1 MKKTILFFHRL
12 LKIELRYNGDDKM
25 KVLTS
30 EEAQKLNK
38 FVIKHYG
45 IPPVMFMDQAGRTIL
60 DVLLREYPKAQKFLI
75 VCGKGNNGGD
85 GLVLARRLKQVKRE
99 PFVVLLEDREK
110 MSPLSRLNF
119 DLVTKMSI
127 KYVFADDIL
136 YFDELKH
143 VDVVVDS
150 MIGTGFTGILEGNY
164 LKLANFINDLDKPV
178 VSVDIPSGINPDNGK
193 VEGGVAVKADCT
205 VTIIAPKRG
214 FFLLPASEYV
224 GKLHVAD
231 LGLFGFDGFDQI
243 LPPSCRIADHS
254 FLSDIMPTRPRGAWK
269 GSVGKLLV
277 IAGSTEY
284 AGSAELLCKSA
295 MRAGCGMVYLAVP
308 KEILDVMKTKLV
320 EEIIIPYSK
329 DDLTKLYDTL
339 NKVDALA
346 VGSGIGQS
354 QDIKDV
360 LKKILLSTDKP
371 IVFDADSLHSDL
383 LSYVKSKEVVITP
396 HVGEMSRLLSKT
408 ITSIKTS
415 MIESAFEAIEKFKDV
430 VCVLKCSNSIIAL
443 PDGTFYFNT
452 TGSEAMAT
460 AGSGDV
466 LTGIIGS
473 LLSKGLSA
481 SNSAVLGCF
490 LHGFAGDIAREK
502 IGDFGVIASDI
513 VNYIPKATDFLLKM
527 KK

>member
-1 MKKTILFFHRL
+1 
-12 LKIELRYNGDDKM
+12 M

-30 EEAQKLNK
+30 EETRIVDK
-38 FVIKHYG
+38 FVMKNYG
-45 IPPVMFMDQAGRTIL
+45 VPPVMFIDQAGRAIF
-60 DVLLREYPKAQKFLI
+60 DVLMKEYPNAQKVFV

-85 GLVLARRLKQVKRE
+85 GLVVARRLKQEKKE
-99 PFVVLLEDREK
+99 PIVILLEQRDK
-110 MSPLSRLNF
+110 MSALSRLNF
-119 DLVTKMSI
+119 DLITKMSI
-127 KYVFADDIL
+127 KYIFADDISS
-136 YFDELKH
+136 FDDLKN
-143 VDVVVDS
+143 VDLVVDA
-150 MIGTGFTGILEGNY
+150 MIGTGFEGTLDGNY
-164 LKLANFINDLDKPV
+164 LKLANFINDLKKPV
-178 VSVDIPSGINPDNGK
+178 LSVDIPSGINADNGK
-193 VEGGVAVKADCT
+193 VDGVAVKADCT

-224 GKLHVAD
+224 GKLYVAD
-231 LGLFGFDGFDQI
+231 LGLFGFDGFDEV
-243 LPPSCRIADHS
+243 LPSTCRIADHS
-254 FLSDIMPTRPRGAWK
+254 FLSDIMPTRCRGAWK

-284 AGSAELLCKSA
+284 TGAAELLCKSA
-295 MRAGCGMVYLAVP
+295 MRSGCGMVYLAVP
-308 KEILDVMKTKLV
+308 TEIADIMKTRLV

-329 DDLTKLYDTL
+329 GDLTKLYDTL

-354 QDIKDV
+354 QDIKDI
-360 LKKILLSTDKP
+360 LKNILLSTDKP
-371 IVFDADSLHSDL
+371 IVLDADSLHSDL

-396 HVGEMSRLLSKT
+396 HIGEISRLLDKT
-408 ITSIKTS
+408 VTKIKTN
-415 MIESAFEAIEKFKDV
+415 MLESAFEAVEKFSHF

-443 PDGTFYFNT
+443 PNGTFYFNT

-473 LLSKGLSA
+473 MLSKGVSA

-502 IGDFGVIASDI
+502 IGDFGLIASDI
-513 VNYIPKATDFLLKM
+513 VNAIPKATDFLLKM

>member
-1 MKKTILFFHRL
+1 MKI
-12 LKIELRYNGDDKM
+12 
-25 KVLTS
+25 LTS
-30 EEAQKLNK
+30 AETRSIDK
-38 FVIKHYG
+38 FVIENYG
-45 IPPVMFMDQAGRTIL
+45 FPPVLFMEQSGQAIFEIL
-60 DVLLREYPKAQKFLI
+60 LKEYPNAQKILI

-85 GLVLARRLKQVKRE
+85 GLVVARYLKQAKKE
-99 PFVVLLEDREK
+99 PLVVLLEKTEK
-110 MSPLSRLNF
+110 MSMLARLHF
-119 DLVTKMSI
+119 DLITKMSI
-127 KYVFADDIL
+127 KYIFVDDISC
-136 YFDELKH
+136 FDELKN
-143 VDVVVDS
+143 VDVIVDS
-150 MIGTGFTGILEGNY
+150 MIGTGFEGILQGNY
-164 LKLANFINDLDKPV
+164 LKFANFINDLKKPV
-178 VSVDIPSGINPDNGK
+178 ISVDIPSGINADNGK
-193 VEGGVAVKADCT
+193 VEGVAVKADCT

-231 LGLFGFDGFDQI
+231 LGLFEFNGFADL
-243 LPPSCRIADHS
+243 LPSNCLIADHS
-254 FLSDIMPTRPRGAWK
+254 FLSDIIPKRYKRDWK

-277 IAGSTEY
+277 IAGSKEY
-284 AGSAELLCKSA
+284 TGAAELLCKSA

-308 KEILDVMKTKLV
+308 EEIAYVMKSKLV
-320 EEIIIPYSK
+320 EEIIVPYSK

-346 VGSGIGQS
+346 VGSGIGSS
-354 QDIKDV
+354 QDIKDI
-360 LKKILLSTDKP
+360 LKNILLSTDKP
-371 IVFDADSLHSDL
+371 VVLDADSLHYNLVSC
-383 LSYVKSKEVVITP
+383 VKSKEVVITP
-396 HVGEMSRLLSKT
+396 HIGEMARLLGKT
-408 ITSIKTS
+408 LDEIKTN
-415 MIESAFEAIEKFKDV
+415 MIESAFEAVEKFNNI
-430 VCVLKCSNSIIAL
+430 VCILKSSNSIIAI

>member
-1 MKKTILFFHRL
+1 
-12 LKIELRYNGDDKM
+12 M

-30 EEAQKLNK
+30 EEAQKINK
-38 FVIKHYG
+38 LVIKHYG

-99 PFVVLLEDREK
+99 PFVVLLEKRKK

-119 DLVTKMSI
+119 DLLTKMSI
-127 KYVFADDIL
+127 KYVFADDISS
-136 YFDELKH
+136 FDELKY

-164 LKLANFINDLDKPV
+164 LKLAEFMNDLNKPV

-193 VEGGVAVKADCT
+193 IDGVAVKADCT
-205 VTIIAPKRG
+205 ISVIAPKRG

-224 GKLHVAD
+224 GKLIFED
-231 LGLFGFDGFDQI
+231 LGLFGYDGFDEI
-243 LPPSCRIADHS
+243 LPSNCLIADHS
-254 FLSDIMPTRPRGAWK
+254 FLADIMPRRYKHDWK

-277 IAGSTEY
+277 IAGSREY
-284 AGSAELLCKSA
+284 TGAAELLCKSA
-295 MRAGCGMVYLAVP
+295 MRSGCGMVYLAVP
-308 KEILDVMKTKLV
+308 KEIADVMKSKLV
-320 EEIIIPYSK
+320 EEIVIPYSK
-329 DDLTKLYDTL
+329 DDLTKLHETID
-339 NKVDALA
+339 KVDALA
-346 VGSGIGQS
+346 VGSGIGIN
-354 QDIKDV
+354 QDIKD
-360 LKKILLSTDKP
+360 ILEDILNYTDKP
-371 IVFDADSLHSDL
+371 IIFDADSLHSDL
-383 LSYVKSKEVVITP
+383 VNCVKSKEVVITP
-396 HVGEMSRLLSKT
+396 HVGEMARLLGKT
-408 ITSIKTS
+408 IQEVTTN
-415 MIESAFEAIEKFKDV
+415 MVESAFEAVEKFHNI
-430 VCVLKCSNSIIAL
+430 VCVLKCCNSIIAL
-443 PDGTFYFNT
+443 PHGKFYFNT

-466 LTGIIGS
+466 LTGIIGT
-473 LLSKGLSA
+473 LLAKGLSA

-513 VNYIPKATDFLLKM
+513 VNTIPKATDFLLKM